1 MPIFDYQCGS
11 CGNTFELLL
20 LKNSPTP
27 ACPSCASED
36 LTKLLSAPIV
46 SSHDSRR
53 RSYYDY
59 ERRKASQR
67 QAQNLEK
74 DHSHDHDHHS
84 I

>member
-1 MPIFDYQCGS
+1 MPIFDYQCNG
-11 CGNTFELLL
+11 CGNIFEMLI

-27 ACPSCASED
+27 ACPTCQSED

-53 RSYYDY
+53 KSFYDH
-59 ERRKASQR
+59 ERRRNDQR
-67 QAQNLEK
+67 RQQDMEH
-74 DHSHDHDHHS
+74 DHSHEHEDHS